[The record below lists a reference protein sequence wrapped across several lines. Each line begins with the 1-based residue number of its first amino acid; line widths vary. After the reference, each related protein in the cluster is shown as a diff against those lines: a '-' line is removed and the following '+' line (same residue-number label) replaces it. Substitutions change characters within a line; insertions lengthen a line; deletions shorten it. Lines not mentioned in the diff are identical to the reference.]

1 MSRAR
6 LRRLV
11 RFMDRDFDGTV
22 SVEEFCHA
30 LGFNRERLFNST
42 RTAISVIAKLKRKRA
57 EVVQ

>member
-1 MSRAR
+1 
-6 LRRLV
+6 
-11 RFMDRDFDGTV
+11 MDRDFDGTV